1 MRTQLGRNSRRL
13 ITLLLVTVLAEV
25 LYIVVSVVL
34 VEGGRDAGLTGLARG
49 VSGGVGAG
57 AGRLERWLL
66 GGSAAVFRADPN
78 RMLPGLASGSRVRL
92 PDRDVEFVVRGL
104 RSGDD
109 ASSGDAGGKATAVPS
124 ARDLVNFYRLWKF
137 DTAIRYPLPC
147 SAAQTLFGRLQRRV
161 ESLEELFPGARGAA
175 GDAAEGTAEGT
186 AEDTA
191 ENAAEGADGLV
202 AGDGA
207 AAEDGNLQ
215 FPLRSYNYDP
225 RLATAVYYDELMDFL
240 ARQEVHDPQSL
251 FSNLSVPF
259 NWYDWTDS
267 QLLNGFIDLPPA
279 EKPGCDMVVRKY
291 YPADKVLAFERRF
304 GYKLF
309 EEDRERGLGSAKFDS
324 VSSFSS
330 STPRLPRPEELC
342 DTDQANA
349 LLPGFRVREPLNFS
363 RPELYGLQ
371 ARAALMTTAKPP
383 NSITF
388 LNRNG
393 SAFQVEVD
401 ESAPLDP
408 AGVPRGLLFN
418 GLLRSYLRR
427 NVPSFP
433 EPPAQDIEF
442 DNIQKFQELKKV
454 AAKALA
460 RSSAEPAE
468 PAEPVEPVEPV
479 EPTEPANP
487 TEMPYLIEMSGD
499 EFEFDAKAKIREL
512 EALETRSRHQ
522 QSYLESLKFSINT
535 HPMHLA
541 KYFTEASH
549 VSDYTHLGHHFDARF
564 FRGGVEHND
573 MRARLDALVRAWLN
587 FVHSNGLNSW
597 LSHGTLYGWLYDGL
611 AFPWDGDHDMQM
623 PIVHLNKLA
632 EKFNQTLIV
641 EDPEVGNGRFFLDVT
656 SSITSRI
663 HGNNNNN
670 IDARFID
677 VDSGLYVDITGL
689 SVSSD
694 GARNRFDPL
703 IKNLTS
709 NHNISAL
716 THFKD
721 PNLVEGV
728 TGLSYEEM
736 VELEKKQYGNFTKQR
751 EHVLKSYF
759 NTVNSR
765 QFGKEKET
773 PDYRYNINKHIQ
785 VYNCRNNH
793 FSHLSELSPLRLTFF
808 HGAKAYVPNR
818 VIENLKNEYKV
829 PSNYS
834 YIEFQGRS
842 FVPEFRLWM
851 NKGALERMAQDAGVP
866 TRVDTNHL
874 QNLDF
879 PETASLF
886 QNAAV
891 LADSEVEEVFNL
903 ATNTFHMS
911 IFRQKELELT
921 YDESLSPDKKV
932 DALREFVN
940 NRAFT
945 GGYKDPFQQRLETVV
960 WYNLLDRSTISYKQ
974 LDRELKKA
982 HLDNSDKLLE
992 LNDLMTRREY
1002 DWAREAGHQYPPSD
1016 LDFNELGRRFFAIG
1030 ENSHNQIFDADPPEL
1045 IQEWTTI

>member
-25 LYIVVSVVL
+25 VYIVVSVVL
-34 VEGGRDAGLTGLARG
+34 VEDGRDAGIAGLARG

-57 AGRLERWLL
+57 ASRLERWLL

-78 RMLPGLASGSRVRL
+78 RMLPGLTSGSRVRL
-92 PDRDVEFVVRGL
+92 PDRDVEYVVRGL
-104 RSGDD
+104 RRSSDGD
-109 ASSGDAGGKATAVPS
+109 GDSGKASAAPS
-124 ARDLVNFYRLWKF
+124 ASDLVNFYRAWKF
-137 DTAIRYPLPC
+137 DTAVRYVLPC
-147 SAAQTLFGRLQRRV
+147 SAAQTLFGRLQRPV
-161 ESLEELFPGARGAA
+161 ENLETLFIGVGE
-175 GDAAEGTAEGT
+175 AAEGPAEPAVKAGGEAGDNHVT
-186 AEDTA
+186 
-191 ENAAEGADGLV
+191 
-202 AGDGA
+202 GDGA
-207 AAEDGNLQ
+207 AAEGRNLQ

-225 RLATAVYYDELMDFL
+225 RLATAVYYDELL
-240 ARQEVHDPQSL
+240 NHLEHQEVHDAESL
-251 FSNLSVPF
+251 FANLSVPF
-259 NWYDWTDS
+259 NWYDWTNS

-279 EKPGCDMVVRKY
+279 EKPACDMIVRKY

-309 EEDRERGLGSAKFDS
+309 EEDRARGLGAAKFDS
-324 VSSFSS
+324 VSAFSH

-342 DTDQANA
+342 DSDQANA
-349 LLPGFRVREPLNFS
+349 LLPGFRMLKPLNFS

-371 ARAALMTTAKPP
+371 ARATLMTTAEPP

-393 SAFQVEVD
+393 STLQVEVD
-401 ESAPLDP
+401 AGAPLDS

-418 GLLRSYLRR
+418 GLLRNYLRR
-427 NVPSFP
+427 NVPSYPEFP
-433 EPPAQDIEF
+433 ARDIEF
-442 DNIQKFQELKKV
+442 DNIQKF
-454 AAKALA
+454 KALKELVTKSLTRPSTA
-460 RSSAEPAE
+460 SAEPAE
-468 PAEPVEPVEPV
+468 PTEPVQ
-479 EPTEPANP
+479 P
-487 TEMPYLIEMSGD
+487 TEMPYLIEMSND

-512 EALETRSRHQ
+512 EALETRTRHQ

-541 KYFTEASH
+541 KYFNEASS
-549 VSDYTHLGHHFDARF
+549 VSDYVHLGHHFDARF
-564 FRGGVEHND
+564 FRGGVEHTD

-597 LSHGTLYGWLYDGL
+597 LSHGTMYGWLYDGL

-694 GARNRFDPL
+694 GANKRFDPL
-703 IKNLTS
+703 IKNFTTQ
-709 NHNISAL
+709 NNISSL

-721 PNLVEGV
+721 PNLVEGI
-728 TGLSYEEM
+728 TDLSYDEM
-736 VELEKKQYGNFTKQR
+736 VKAETKQYGNFTKQR

-765 QFGKEKET
+765 QNGKDKES

-793 FSHLSELSPLRLTFF
+793 YNHLSELSPLRLTFF

-818 VIENLKNEYKV
+818 VIQILKNEYHV

-842 FVPEFRLWM
+842 FVPEFRLWIG
-851 NKGALERMAQDAGVP
+851 KGGLERMAQGAGVP
-866 TRVDTNHL
+866 TRVDTDHL
-874 QNLDF
+874 KNLDF

-891 LADSEVEEVFNL
+891 LADSEIEEFFNL

-921 YDESLSPDKKV
+921 YDESRSPDQKV
-932 DALREFVN
+932 EALRGFVS

-982 HLDNSDKLLE
+982 HLENSDKLLE
-992 LNDLMTRREY
+992 LNDLMIRREF
-1002 DWAREAGHQYPPSD
+1002 DWAREAGYQYPPSD
-1016 LDFNELGRRFFAIG
+1016 LDFNNLGSRFFAIG

-1045 IQEWTTI
+1045 VQEWTTI